1 MRYLVTAKVKKGK
14 EAALQQAIETKTIGK
29 GSVAYGEYLRVLRN
43 ARLLKDGK
51 IQWVEVCYCNNPL
64 NEEKPYWEEYF
75 EIVSIKDA
83 HNRENCRD
91 LNGTEDWACG
101 DCDCTEKLEARM
113 QEWGEPFL
121 SALKVSSA

>member
-1 MRYLVTAKVKKGK
+1 
-14 EAALQQAIETKTIGK
+14 
-29 GSVAYGEYLRVLRN
+29 
-43 ARLLKDGK
+43 LKDGK

-91 LNGTEDWACG
+91 LNGAEDWACG